1 MTIMGRRRRKVVHV
15 VKRKIP
21 KIFSCPSCG
30 EESVRVDLSHGSKHA
45 VVKCSAC
52 GLKDEFEVSP
62 VDQIVDIYCKFTDGF
77 YSKGEKPKIPKPIP
91 EAIPE
96 SNTVLPDEEVAEDDD
111 VEEDDE
117 ASEQETGFEG
127 ILSND
132 DTSADETADETT
144 DEEKDVE
151 KAP

>member
-1 MTIMGRRRRKVVHV
+1 MGRRRRKVVHV

-30 EESVRVDLSHGSKHA
+30 EESVRVDLSHGSRHA

-62 VDQIVDIYCKFTDGF
+62 VDQIVDIYCKFTDSF

-96 SNTVLPDEEVAEDDD
+96 SNTVLPNEEVAEDDD

-117 ASEQETGFEG
+117 ASDEQETGFEG

-132 DTSADETADETT
+132 DTSVDETADETT
-144 DEEKDVE
+144 DEEEDVE